1 MRAVRLAA
9 LALVLLAM
17 GGLAGCVGLSVPMV
31 PGQGFLV
38 TAASYPHF
46 QAAVNGELGSRS
58 GESSAVTV
66 LWVVTVGDASVERA
80 ARTAGIKRIATIDHT
95 YLNVLGIFSRFTTN
109 VTGE

>member
-1 MRAVRLAA
+1 MKAHRLAA
-9 LALVLLAM
+9 LAAIILTAI
-17 GGLAGCVGLSVPMV
+17 GLTGCAVMTPLTPAQGL
-31 PGQGFLV
+31 LV
-38 TAASYPHF
+38 TATSYPHF

-80 ARTAGIKRIATIDHT
+80 ARSAGIKRIATIDHN
-95 YLNVLGIFSRFTTN
+95 YLNVLGLFSRYATI